1 MAPCVWEDT
10 RGGGRDGFFPS
21 ITGVF
26 EGSFFLLISRIC
38 RKLSHYSLHPGKLTW
53 NLKMDPSKRRFL
65 LETIIFRFHVS
76 FRGGTPILCW
86 FVESVVVKPEHGKL
100 NNHGSRPFFWNDLTG
115 QMSNEKRAPGLFG
128 FIFWWW
134 TTNQVC
140 GDYNKLIHYKD
151 PYQPTAIMESRR
163 FSFPSSSE
171 LGCWFFRDDFVH
183 RAFFQRRKHPSLHRP
198 VHGGCIFCKKKLR
211 IFGGDHHDHPIWRL
225 FYLATFLFFFSC
237 PCSFRLQNM
246 MRIRLSNPRTDQL
259 VNSMTNNWCF
269 WLVEQGGLF
278 LHSCSG
284 YLRNASFH
292 ERLHNVASSPRLI
305 RWPWHLGDGCTP
317 ELLGYDIWDC
327 GV

>member
-1 MAPCVWEDT
+1 
-10 RGGGRDGFFPS
+10 
-21 ITGVF
+21 
-26 EGSFFLLISRIC
+26 
-38 RKLSHYSLHPGKLTW
+38 
-53 NLKMDPSKRRFL
+53 MDPSKRRFL